1 MAVALLAGITVTPLA
16 RCAVALLLLPVMS
29 SATAPH
35 PFAWLQPGVMLDA
48 ATRDR
53 LDRGEVIVRVL
64 PAVDAELG
72 IFAAARL
79 NADGEMLA
87 AWAGSI
93 AQLKKSPYVLMVS
106 RFSDPPVLDDLQRL
120 ALDDTDLD
128 TVRGCRPGAC
138 DLKIP
143 ADDIVSLRQTA
154 EAGGALWK
162 EAVQRQFRRVVLN
175 RLNAYQVSG
184 FAGLPPYADRRK
196 LIDPKAAFGLLLGRS
211 QYLTSDAFGDADIE
225 SFFYWSKEQYGTG
238 KPVISITHVDI
249 VRPRGPSEVRV
260 ALVSREILATHYRN
274 ASLGLTAVTEDDSGQ
289 HYLVYVNRSQLDVL
303 GGLFGGLKRA
313 IVEGKLKNESAGVL
327 NEVRRRL
334 ESGPPPGSSRPG
346 FGIRDSG
353 FED

>member
-1 MAVALLAGITVTPLA
+1 MAVALLAGITVTSLA
-16 RCAVALLLLPVMS
+16 RCAVALLLLPVMA

-35 PFAWLQPGVMLDA
+35 PFAWLQAGVMMDA
-48 ATRDR
+48 AARDR

-93 AQLKKSPYVLMVS
+93 AQLKKSPYVLMVT

-120 ALDDTDLD
+120 VLDDTDLD
-128 TVRGCRPGAC
+128 TVRSCRPGAC

-143 ADDIVSLRQTA
+143 AGDIVSLRQAA

-162 EAVQRQFRRVVLN
+162 DAVQRQFRHVVLN

-211 QYLTSDAFGDADIE
+211 SYLTSDAFADADIE

-238 KPVISITHVDI
+238 KPVISVTHVDI
-249 VRPRGPSEVRV
+249 VRPRGPSELRL

-289 HYLVYVNRSQLDVL
+289 RYLVYMNRSQLDVL

-313 IVEGKLKNESAGVL
+313 IVEGKVKNESAGVL

-334 ESGPPPGSSRPG
+334 ESGPPP
-346 FGIRDSG
+346 
-353 FED
+353 E